1 MMKIVASFA
10 VLLVAV
16 CYLETASAQLEVTVK
31 QEDYNRGALNRF
43 CCFIAQSMCTSQCAG
58 QDCAA
63 TCTGRCGFL
72 GLFTCGPY
80 TCSGIA
86 ANTCTTTTT
95 TTTAAPTTAAAT
107 TAAPTTAGR

>member
-1 MMKIVASFA
+1 MMKLITISAL
-10 VLLVAV
+10 LLVCIAN
-16 CYLETASAQLEVTVK
+16 LEVANGQLEVVVK

-43 CCFIAQSMCTSQCAG
+43 CCFIAQSQCTTQCAG

-86 ANTCTTTTT
+86 ASTCTTTTT
-95 TTTAAPTTAAAT
+95 TTVAPTT
-107 TAAPTTAGR
+107 

>member
-1 MMKIVASFA
+1 MMKLIASFA
-10 VLLVAV
+10 VLLVCI
-16 CYLETASAQLEVTVK
+16 CYLEVGNAQLEVTVK

-58 QDCAA
+58 QSCTA

-80 TCSGIA
+80 TCSAIA
-86 ANTCTTTTT
+86 SSTCTTTTT
-95 TTTAAPTTAAAT
+95 AP
-107 TAAPTTAGR
+107 PQPQ